1 MDSTAKKC
9 DCLTRQHRGEEPS
22 KMTRTLRNVAMRWVV
37 FTGALLTVPCSFASS
52 IGKPPLETI
61 PVPDVAPL
69 PEVSRADDSQSR
81 LIAEV
86 VVTAQKR
93 EENLQDVPISVQA
106 FSAEDMAERGTNEAI
121 TRPHV
126 APCMVVQA
134 ISGCFS
140 NYILV

>member
-1 MDSTAKKC
+1 
-9 DCLTRQHRGEEPS
+9 
-22 KMTRTLRNVAMRWVV
+22 MRWVV

-93 EENLQDVPISVQA
+93 EENLQDVPIYAQE
-106 FSAEDMAERGTNEAI
+106 FSAEALEARGI
-121 TRPHV
+121 TDAYNLPHLYQG
-126 APCMVVQA
+126 MVYWD
-134 ISGCFS
+134 ISDF
-140 NYILV
+140 

>member
-69 PEVSRADDSQSR
+69 PEVSRADDSQNR

-93 EENLQDVPISVQA
+93 EENLQDRSEENTSELQSLMRISYAVFCLKKKNQ
-106 FSAEDMAERGTNEAI
+106 NK
-121 TRPHV
+121 
-126 APCMVVQA
+126 
-134 ISGCFS
+134 
-140 NYILV
+140 

>member
-81 LIAEV
+81 LI
-86 VVTAQKR
+86 R
-93 EENLQDVPISVQA
+93 SEERRVGKECVSTCRSRWWPN
-106 FSAEDMAERGTNEAI
+106 
-121 TRPHV
+121 H
-126 APCMVVQA
+126 
-134 ISGCFS
+134 
-140 NYILV
+140 